1 MDERETTRQEQLHRE
16 NEVFYR
22 TLAENLPGVVYRVF
36 LRENNRMQ
44 FFNDMLEH
52 ITGFRPEELIH
63 GEVCSIDPLI
73 HPEDRGRV
81 LQVIKHAVA
90 QDVPFEIDY
99 RLIHKNGTLRH
110 LLERGR
116 PIRGADGQPLFID
129 GVIIDIT
136 ERRQAEEALK
146 ESEARLHLA
155 QKAANAGIWDWNMHT
170 GELVWNDEC
179 YRLFGYSP
187 GTCTPSYELW
197 SQALHPDDRQACH
210 TAISQAIENDQ
221 ELAHEYRV
229 IHPDGSVHWLN
240 SLGQTIYDRAGRP
253 KSMMGICLD
262 ITARKAAEEVLRS
275 SHEELERRVKART
288 AEIERVNARLRQEI
302 EVRRG
307 AEATLEIE
315 RQKLARPT

>member
-197 SQALHPDDRQACH
+197 SQALHPDDSQACH
-210 TAISQAIENDQ
+210 TAISQAIKHDQ
-221 ELAHEYRV
+221 ELAHGVSGYPSRRQCA
-229 IHPDGSVHWLN
+229 L
-240 SLGQTIYDRAGRP
+240 
-253 KSMMGICLD
+253 
-262 ITARKAAEEVLRS
+262 AE
-275 SHEELERRVKART
+275 
-288 AEIERVNARLRQEI
+288 
-302 EVRRG
+302 
-307 AEATLEIE
+307 
-315 RQKLARPT
+315 